1 MHIGPT
7 LRAML
12 RSKLRFGLI
21 AIEVA
26 LTLAIVLNCATMIQ
40 QARAALAR
48 QSGFADDE
56 LISVRVRPFD
66 PAYREVPHLDAAVER
81 DLEALRAM
89 PGVQA
94 ATSTRLLPWIGGGS
108 SNELRVAGT
117 RRGPYRTQVY
127 NADEATL
134 ATLGV
139 ELVAGRTFTPE
150 DVRRDTAGLR
160 ELDSKKR
167 ERNPDG
173 TAKDTYVLEVVV
185 SQDFAE
191 LVFASEPA
199 IGKML
204 EDMDGDRYRI
214 VGVVKPIYNPY
225 AWNLG
230 KNVTFYPNRTQSF
243 SRGVTY
249 LVRAEPGRVAEVMQG
264 IEPRFIADS
273 AGRTVEV
280 QSIADIRTRFNAR
293 ETLTVRVLSMV
304 LFLVVFVT
312 FLGVVG
318 LTSFSVAE
326 RTRQIGIRRALGAQ
340 RGDVL
345 GHFLLENAIVS
356 GLGLSL
362 GVALAYGL
370 NITLVSRLGGAS
382 LASST
387 VVIGVG
393 MLGLAG
399 LLATLAPA
407 LRAARVAPTVATR
420 NV

>member
-1 MHIGPT
+1 MFIGPT
-7 LRAML
+7 IRAML

-21 AIEVA
+21 AVEVA

-40 QARAALAR
+40 QARTALATK
-48 QSGFADDE
+48 SGFADDE
-56 LISVRVRPFD
+56 LIAVTVRPFD
-66 PAYREVPHLDAAVER
+66 PAYREQAHLDAAVER
-81 DLEALRAM
+81 DIEALRGM
-89 PGVQA
+89 PGVMA
-94 ATSTRLLPWIGGGS
+94 ATSTRLLPWIGGGT
-108 SNELRVAGT
+108 SNELRVAGS

-139 ELVAGRTFTPE
+139 ELVAGRTFTPD
-150 DVRRDTAGLR
+150 DVRRETAGLR

-185 SQDFAE
+185 SQDYAE
-191 LVFASEPA
+191 LVFGSEPA

-214 VGVVKPIYNPY
+214 VGIVKPIFNPY
-225 AWNLG
+225 AWNIG
-230 KNVTFYPNRTQSF
+230 KHVILYANRTQSF
-243 SRGVTY
+243 SRGVSY
-249 LVRAEPGRVAEVMQG
+249 LVRAEPGQVADVMRDLEGRV
-264 IEPRFIADS
+264 IAAN

-293 ETLTVRVLSMV
+293 DTLSVRVLSLV
-304 LFLVVFVT
+304 LILVVFVT

-340 RGDVL
+340 RSDVL
-345 GHFLLENAIVS
+345 SHFLLENAVVS

-370 NITLVSRLGGAS
+370 NIALVSRLGGTA

-387 VVIGVG
+387 VVLGVG
-393 MLGLAG
+393 LLALAG
-399 LLATLAPA
+399 ILATLAPA
-407 LRAARVAPTVATR
+407 MRAARVAPTVATR

>member
-1 MHIGPT
+1 MFIGPT
-7 LRAML
+7 IRAML

-21 AIEVA
+21 AVEVA

-40 QARAALAR
+40 QARAALAAK
-48 QSGFADDE
+48 SGFADDE
-56 LISVRVRPFD
+56 LIAVTVRPFD
-66 PAYREVPHLDAAVER
+66 PAYREQAHLDAAVER
-81 DLEALRAM
+81 DIEALRAM

-108 SNELRVAGT
+108 SNDLRVAGS

-139 ELVAGRTFTPE
+139 ELVAGRTFTAD
-150 DVRRDTAGLR
+150 DVRRETAGLR

-185 SQDFAE
+185 SQDYAT
-191 LVFASEPA
+191 LVFGSEPA

-204 EDMDGDRYRI
+204 EDMDGDQYRI
-214 VGVVKPIYNPY
+214 VGVVKPIFNPY

-230 KNVTFYPNRTQSF
+230 KYVTFYANRTQSF
-243 SRGVTY
+243 GRGVSY
-249 LVRAEPGRVAEVMQG
+249 LVRAEPDQVADVMRGIEGRV
-264 IEPRFIADS
+264 IAAN

-293 ETLTVRVLSMV
+293 DTLSVRVLSLV
-304 LFLVVFVT
+304 LILVVFVT

-340 RGDVL
+340 RSDVL
-345 GHFLLENAIVS
+345 SHFLLENAVVS
-356 GLGLSL
+356 GLGLTL

-370 NITLVSRLGGAS
+370 NIALVSRLGGTA

-387 VVIGVG
+387 VILGVG
-393 MLGLAG
+393 LLALAG
-399 LLATLAPA
+399 ILATLAPA
-407 LRAARVAPTVATR
+407 MRAARVAPTVATR

>member
-7 LRAML
+7 LRAMR

-40 QARAALAR
+40 EARAALAR
-48 QSGFADDE
+48 PSGFADEE
-56 LISVRVRPFD
+56 LISVSVRPFD
-66 PAYREVPHLDAAVER
+66 PALRELPQLDALVER
-81 DLEALRAM
+81 DLASLRAM
-89 PGVQA
+89 PGVRA
-94 ATSTRLLPWIGGGS
+94 VTGTRIRPWIGGGS
-108 SNELRVAGT
+108 SNEMRVAGS

-134 ATLGV
+134 DTLGV

-150 DVRRDTAGLR
+150 DVRRETAGLR
-160 ELDSKKR
+160 DLDAKKR

-173 TAKDTYVLEVVV
+173 TAKEAYVLEVVI
-185 SQDFAE
+185 SQDYAE
-191 LVFASEPA
+191 HVFGAEPA
-199 IGKML
+199 IGKTL

-214 VGVVKPIYNPY
+214 IGVFKPVYNPY
-225 AWNLG
+225 VWSIG
-230 KNVTFYPNRTQSF
+230 KFVVFYPTRTQSF
-243 SRGVTY
+243 SRGVSY
-249 LVRAEPGRVAEVMQG
+249 LVRAEPGQVAEVMG
-264 IEPRFIADS
+264 AIEPRLTAEN
-273 AGRTVEV
+273 AGRTVQV
-280 QSIADIRTRFNAR
+280 RSIADIRTRYNAR
-293 ETLTVRVLSMV
+293 DTLTVRVLSLV

-340 RGDVL
+340 RSDIL
-345 GHFLLENAIVS
+345 GHFLLENAVIS
-356 GLGLSL
+356 GFGLSL

-370 NITLVSRLGGAS
+370 NITLVSRLGGAA

-387 VVIGVG
+387 VVIGVVL
-393 MLGLAG
+393 LGLAG

-407 LRAARVAPTVATR
+407 MRAARVAPTVATR

>member
-1 MHIGPT
+1 MFIGPT
-7 LRAML
+7 IRAML

-21 AIEVA
+21 AVEVA

-40 QARAALAR
+40 QARTALA
-48 QSGFADDE
+48 QKSGFADDE
-56 LISVRVRPFD
+56 LIAVTVRPFD
-66 PAYREVPHLDAAVER
+66 PAYREQAHLDAAVER
-81 DLEALRAM
+81 DIEALRGM
-89 PGVQA
+89 PGVMA
-94 ATSTRLLPWIGGGS
+94 ATSTRLLPWIGGGT
-108 SNELRVAGT
+108 SNELRVAGS

-139 ELVAGRTFTPE
+139 ELVAGRTFTPD
-150 DVRRDTAGLR
+150 DVRRETAGLR

-185 SQDFAE
+185 SQDYAE
-191 LVFASEPA
+191 LVFGSEPA

-214 VGVVKPIYNPY
+214 VGIVKPIFNPY
-225 AWNLG
+225 AWNIG
-230 KNVTFYPNRTQSF
+230 KHVILYANRTQSF
-243 SRGVTY
+243 SRGVSY
-249 LVRAEPGRVAEVMQG
+249 LVRAEPGQVADVMRDLEGRV
-264 IEPRFIADS
+264 IAAN

-293 ETLTVRVLSMV
+293 DTLSVRVLSLV
-304 LFLVVFVT
+304 LILVVFVT

-340 RGDVL
+340 RSDVL
-345 GHFLLENAIVS
+345 SHFLLENAVVS

-370 NITLVSRLGGAS
+370 NIALVSRLGGTA

-387 VVIGVG
+387 VVLGVG
-393 MLGLAG
+393 LLALAG
-399 LLATLAPA
+399 ILATLAPA
-407 LRAARVAPTVATR
+407 MRAARVAPTVATR

>member
-1 MHIGPT
+1 MFIGPT
-7 LRAML
+7 IRAML

-40 QARAALAR
+40 QARTALATK
-48 QSGFADDE
+48 SGFADDE
-56 LISVRVRPFD
+56 LIAVTVRPFD
-66 PAYREVPHLDAAVER
+66 PAYREQAHLDAAVER
-81 DLEALRAM
+81 DIEALRGM

-108 SNELRVAGT
+108 SNELRVAGS

-139 ELVAGRTFTPE
+139 ELVAGRTFTPD
-150 DVRRDTAGLR
+150 DVRRETAGLR

-185 SQDFAE
+185 SQDYAE
-191 LVFASEPA
+191 LVFGSEPA

-204 EDMDGDRYRI
+204 EDLDGDRYRI
-214 VGVVKPIYNPY
+214 VGIVKPIFNPY
-225 AWNLG
+225 AWNIG
-230 KNVTFYPNRTQSF
+230 KHVTFYANRNQSF
-243 SRGVTY
+243 GRGVSY
-249 LVRAEPGRVAEVMQG
+249 LVRAEPGQVADVMRG
-264 IEPRFIADS
+264 IEGRVIAAN

-293 ETLTVRVLSMV
+293 DTLAVRVLSLV
-304 LFLVVFVT
+304 LILVVFVT

-340 RGDVL
+340 RSDVL
-345 GHFLLENAIVS
+345 SHFLLENAVVS
-356 GLGLSL
+356 GVGLSL

-370 NITLVSRLGGAS
+370 NIALVSRLGGTA

-387 VVIGVG
+387 VILGVG
-393 MLGLAG
+393 LLALAG
-399 LLATLAPA
+399 ILATLAPA
-407 LRAARVAPTVATR
+407 MRAARVAPTVATR

>member
-7 LRAML
+7 IRAMR

-21 AIEVA
+21 ALEVA
-26 LTLAIVLNCATMIQ
+26 LTLAIVINCATMIQ

-48 QSGFADDE
+48 QSGFVDDE
-56 LISVRVRPFD
+56 LIAVTVRPFD
-66 PAYREVPHLDAAVER
+66 PAFREQAHLDAAVER
-81 DLEALRAM
+81 DIEALRGM

-108 SNELRVAGT
+108 SNELRVLGS
-117 RRGPYRTQVY
+117 RRGPFRTQVY

-139 ELVAGRTFTPE
+139 ELVTGRTFTPE
-150 DVRRDTAGLR
+150 DVRRETAGLR
-160 ELDSKKR
+160 ELDAKKR

-185 SQDFAE
+185 SQDYAQLIFGD
-191 LVFASEPA
+191 EPA

-214 VGVVKPIYNPY
+214 VGVVRPIFNPY
-225 AWNLG
+225 AWNIG
-230 KNVTFYPNRTQSF
+230 KYVTFYANRTQSF
-243 SRGVTY
+243 SRGVSY
-249 LVRAEPGRVAEVMQG
+249 LVRAEPGRVDEIMKG
-264 IEPRFIADS
+264 IEGRFTAAN

-280 QSIADIRTRFNAR
+280 RSVADIKTRFNAR
-293 ETLTVRVLSMV
+293 ETLTVRVLSLV

-340 RGDVL
+340 RSDVL

-370 NITLVSRLGGAS
+370 NIALVSRLGGS
-382 LASST
+382 TLASST
-387 VVIGVG
+387 VVLGVV
-393 MLGLAG
+393 MLGVAG

-407 LRAARVAPTVATR
+407 MRAARVAPTVATR

>member
-1 MHIGPT
+1 MFIGPT
-7 LRAML
+7 IRAML

-21 AIEVA
+21 AVEVA

-40 QARAALAR
+40 QARTALATK
-48 QSGFADDE
+48 SGFADDE
-56 LISVRVRPFD
+56 LIAVTVRPFD
-66 PAYREVPHLDAAVER
+66 PAYREQAHLDAAVER
-81 DLEALRAM
+81 DIEALRGM
-89 PGVQA
+89 PGVMA
-94 ATSTRLLPWIGGGS
+94 ATSTRLLPWIGGGT
-108 SNELRVAGT
+108 SNELRVAGS

-139 ELVAGRTFTPE
+139 ELVAGRTFTPD
-150 DVRRDTAGLR
+150 DVRRETAGLR

-185 SQDFAE
+185 SQDYAE
-191 LVFASEPA
+191 LVFGSEPA

-214 VGVVKPIYNPY
+214 VGIVKPIFNPY
-225 AWNLG
+225 AWNIG
-230 KNVTFYPNRTQSF
+230 KHVILYANRTQSF
-243 SRGVTY
+243 SRGVSY
-249 LVRAEPGRVAEVMQG
+249 LVRAEPGQVADVMRDLEGRV
-264 IEPRFIADS
+264 IAAN

-293 ETLTVRVLSMV
+293 DTLSVRVLSLV
-304 LFLVVFVT
+304 LILVVFVT

-340 RGDVL
+340 RSDIL
-345 GHFLLENAIVS
+345 SHFLLENAVVS

-370 NITLVSRLGGAS
+370 NIALVSRLGGTA

-387 VVIGVG
+387 VVLGVG
-393 MLGLAG
+393 LLALAG
-399 LLATLAPA
+399 ILATLAPA
-407 LRAARVAPTVATR
+407 MRAARVAPTVATR

>member
-1 MHIGPT
+1 MFIGPT
-7 LRAML
+7 IRAML

-21 AIEVA
+21 AVEVA

-40 QARAALAR
+40 QARTALATK
-48 QSGFADDE
+48 SGFADDE
-56 LISVRVRPFD
+56 LIAVTVRPFD
-66 PAYREVPHLDAAVER
+66 PAYREQAHLDAAVER
-81 DLEALRAM
+81 DIEALRGM
-89 PGVQA
+89 PGVMA

-139 ELVAGRTFTPE
+139 ELVAGRTFTPD
-150 DVRRDTAGLR
+150 DVRRETAGLR

-185 SQDFAE
+185 SQDYAE
-191 LVFASEPA
+191 LVFGSEPA

-214 VGVVKPIYNPY
+214 VGIVKPIFNPY
-225 AWNLG
+225 AWNIG
-230 KNVTFYPNRTQSF
+230 KHVILYANRTQSF
-243 SRGVTY
+243 SRGVSY
-249 LVRAEPGRVAEVMQG
+249 LVRAEPGQVADVMRDLEGRV
-264 IEPRFIADS
+264 IAAN

-293 ETLTVRVLSMV
+293 DTLSVRVLSLV
-304 LFLVVFVT
+304 LILVVFVT

-340 RGDVL
+340 RSDVL
-345 GHFLLENAIVS
+345 SHFLLENAVVS

-370 NITLVSRLGGAS
+370 NIALVSRLGGTA

-387 VVIGVG
+387 VVLGVG
-393 MLGLAG
+393 LLALAG
-399 LLATLAPA
+399 ILATLAPA
-407 LRAARVAPTVATR
+407 MRAARVAPTVATR